1 MSSLREKLRIK
12 QDVGNT
18 QKSHNIIIPIPTKP
32 ETIHI
37 NKITIEN
44 KQGNFDISELMKR
57 LDENKLKMVVAKPT
71 IQSKEAEP
79 VQLINKRKI
88 KKLTSKMLTGL
99 QEEGISIA
107 PTETQEQQEGVKEGA
122 HEQKEKAKEG
132 EEGVEE
138 VEEIIMIKPKR
149 APRGRKTKAPPKGI
163 AILSPEEWVEI
174 GDTTNVERL
183 PEKQLKVNYKV
194 SSYYMNNRE
203 IFINAMNS
211 LFEPYREKILD
222 DTSQIT
228 CDNIGND
235 AQQFSLLIHQMVV
248 RDYLNL
254 YTPYRGLLLYHG
266 LGSGKCHAKG
276 TPIIMSTGEIK
287 LVENIVVGDTLMGDD
302 STPRQVLSL
311 AQGTDRMYNI
321 ISNCGDKYKVNKEHI
336 LCLKASG
343 FPKLRLNKHTS
354 VSNYMVQWI
363 EDNNF
368 QVNTFTFNT
377 TDDLDKN
384 TKKAEAIA
392 FFETIQKNDDTNKNI
407 IEVSVKEYLLL
418 TDKQKNALK
427 GYKVPVTFSEKTLP
441 LDPYT
446 IGCWLSGKTHKYEA
460 LLTEIHTKIANLNE
474 ESKAIFVKGTIP
486 FIYKCNSR
494 TNRLLLLAGF
504 IDICGHLCKNGDFV
518 FTQNKKTL
526 MNDIVFLVRSLGFG
540 CYTRIKKSKKAWS
553 IRITGSGLELIPT
566 LIPRKQATPK
576 SHIVDALVTK
586 IRVEYAEEGEYYG
599 FMLDG
604 NCRYLIGDFSVTHNT
619 CTSIALAEGM
629 KNNKKVIVMTPAS
642 LRPNYIAELKKCG
655 DALYK
660 TNQYWEWIDTTKHP
674 EAINTLSSMLNLSVS
689 YIDKQGGAWLVN
701 VSKNAPYPELS
712 PVDKKK
718 LDDQI
723 NEMIET
729 KYSFIN
735 YNGLRRDKWRDMTNN
750 FEKNLFDDAVVIIDE
765 AHNLI
770 SRIVN
775 KIGKEKEA
783 PVNKKTGDIERR
795 PFSLALNLYQDL
807 MSAKNARIVL
817 LTGTPIINYPNEV
830 GILFNILRGYIKT
843 WHFSLDIKTRL
854 PVNKESLHQMFI
866 REKLVDYL
874 DYSDKPSPKLS
885 ITRNPFGFE
894 NKEKTDEY
902 HGVTNKSYTRRDESG
917 TKRVV
922 DPGTLSDEEFQQN
935 IIRILK
941 KNEIDVLSQPTIDNY
956 KALPDK
962 FDDFVN
968 LFIDSSTGK
977 ITNVDMLKKRIMGLT
992 SYFRSAQEK
1001 LLPRYDKV
1009 TDYHVIRIPMSDYQF
1024 TIYEEARKQERNME
1038 KQSKKK
1044 KGGVDENGIY
1054 KEPTS
1059 TYRIFSR
1066 LFCNFV
1072 MPKPPGRPLPIE
1084 EKETAEMT
1092 NTQLENVYEG
1102 AMKLNEKITEDAN
1115 EDDEK
1120 DTNELEGD
1128 QIIDNMGDATYEKR
1142 MRNAI
1147 QYVKEHAADYL
1158 SPEGL
1163 ETYSPKYLH
1172 MLENIQSADH
1182 IGVHLV
1188 YSQFRT
1194 LEGIGMFKMVLEE
1207 NGYTQ
1212 FKIKKD
1218 VAGEWALDISEENR
1232 GKPTFA
1238 LYTGTETK
1246 DEKETILNI
1255 FNGEWNKLTP
1265 SFAAELNSIAH
1276 NNNVGEII
1284 KVLMITASGSEGINL
1299 RNTRYV
1305 HIMEPYWHPARM
1317 EQVIGRAR
1325 RICSHK
1331 NLPEELQ
1338 TVEVFV
1344 YLMTFSLEQVK
1355 SDVSIELKQKDLSK
1369 KKYQIT
1375 PDKEK
1380 MDYIPFTSDQAL
1392 FEISLIKE
1400 EVSTKITNAIKEAS
1414 IDCSLYSRA
1423 GAKEQ
1428 LHCLQFGNPSPDKF
1442 AYDPNY
1448 KKDKPDTSAAMN
1460 KEKITWRGVETTL
1473 RGKTYISRKIPEKGM
1488 TYLYDFDSYKR
1499 ALENPGIEPSLV
1511 YIVEKNERGE
1521 NVVKKV

>member
-1 MSSLREKLRIK
+1 MSTLREKLRIK

-71 IQSKEAEP
+71 IQSKNEAEP
-79 VQLINKRKI
+79 IQLINKRKI

-107 PTETQEQQEGVKEGA
+107 QAPAQKEEAKEEAQEQKEKA
-122 HEQKEKAKEG
+122 KEEAQEQKEKAKEG
-132 EEGVEE
+132 EEGVE

-266 LGSGKCHAKG
+266 LGSGK
-276 TPIIMSTGEIK
+276 
-287 LVENIVVGDTLMGDD
+287 
-302 STPRQVLSL
+302 
-311 AQGTDRMYNI
+311 
-321 ISNCGDKYKVNKEHI
+321 
-336 LCLKASG
+336 
-343 FPKLRLNKHTS
+343 
-354 VSNYMVQWI
+354 
-363 EDNNF
+363 
-368 QVNTFTFNT
+368 
-377 TDDLDKN
+377 
-384 TKKAEAIA
+384 
-392 FFETIQKNDDTNKNI
+392 
-407 IEVSVKEYLLL
+407 
-418 TDKQKNALK
+418 
-427 GYKVPVTFSEKTLP
+427 
-441 LDPYT
+441 
-446 IGCWLSGKTHKYEA
+446 
-460 LLTEIHTKIANLNE
+460 
-474 ESKAIFVKGTIP
+474 
-486 FIYKCNSR
+486 
-494 TNRLLLLAGF
+494 
-504 IDICGHLCKNGDFV
+504 
-518 FTQNKKTL
+518 
-526 MNDIVFLVRSLGFG
+526 
-540 CYTRIKKSKKAWS
+540 
-553 IRITGSGLELIPT
+553 
-566 LIPRKQATPK
+566 
-576 SHIVDALVTK
+576 
-586 IRVEYAEEGEYYG
+586 
-599 FMLDG
+599 
-604 NCRYLIGDFSVTHNT
+604 T

-660 TNQYWEWIDTTKHP
+660 TNQYWEWIDTMKHP

-701 VSKNAPYPELS
+701 VSKSAPYPELS

-922 DPGTLSDEEFQQN
+922 DPGTLSDEEFQQT

-941 KNEIDVLSQPTIDNY
+941 KNEIEVISQPTIDNY

-1147 QYVKEHAADYL
+1147 QFVKEHASDYL

-1344 YLMTFSLEQVK
+1344 YLMTFSSEQVK

-1380 MDYIPFTSDQAL
+1380 MDYIPFTSDQSL

-1400 EVSTKITNAIKEAS
+1400 EVSTKITTAIKEAS